1 VYLTLSLLLLVTNP
15 PARDELAGFVAG
27 IERTP
32 LVVNGTQH
40 PRVEKEAGNVVWL
53 QLDGMQLAPDDFR
66 LLAQLKTL
74 RRLSL
79 VRTNTTDKDLAQLR
93 ELSGLEMIALTS
105 TEVTDEAVE
114 TLTQLPALRTA
125 CLGNVKIAPTG
136 IARLK
141 AKFPKLSLGYS
152 PRQ

>member
-1 VYLTLSLLLLVTNP
+1 MDLTLGLLLLVTNP
-15 PARDELAGFVAG
+15 PAREELASFVAG
-27 IERTP
+27 IEQTP
-32 LVVNGTQH
+32 LVVNGKPL
-40 PRVEKEAGNVVWL
+40 PRVEKKDGQVVRL

-79 VRTNTTDKDLAQLR
+79 LRTNTTDKDLAQLR
-93 ELSGLEMIALTS
+93 ELSGLEMIALTR

-125 CLGNVKIAPTG
+125 CLGNVKITPAG
-136 IARLK
+136 VARLK
-141 AKFPKLSLGYS
+141 EKFPKLRLGYS